1 MNGATHSIEW
11 RGAAL
16 GGAAVVADEV
26 ETVGAAV
33 AVGVGVEPGVGVATG
48 LGRAAG
54 AAVAVGVGVGVG
66 LGVGLAAGVLGVDRT
81 VGVGVGAGLGRGRM
95 GMGEAVGDGVGVGSG
110 RGIGSVDR
118 GAMVKL
124 SSPGMVCGA
133 AVLFCVL
140 CAIAGAV
147 LANNAITA
155 RRSGERHIWE
165 GRFLVIVSIG

>member
-1 MNGATHSIEW
+1 MNSAIHSTEW

-16 GGAAVVADEV
+16 GGAAVV

-33 AVGVGVEPGVGVATG
+33 GVGVGPEPGVGVATG
-48 LGRAAG
+48 LGRTAG
-54 AAVAVGVGVGVG
+54 AAEAVGVG
-66 LGVGLAAGVLGVDRT
+66 LGVGLAAGGLGVDRT

>member
-1 MNGATHSIEW
+1 MNSAIHSTEW

-26 ETVGAAV
+26 GTVGAAV
-33 AVGVGVEPGVGVATG
+33 TVGVGVEAGVGVATG

-54 AAVAVGVGVGVG
+54 AAEAVGVGVG
-66 LGVGLAAGVLGVDRT
+66 LGVGLAPGGLGVDRT

-133 AVLFCVL
+133 AVLFCVF

>member
-1 MNGATHSIEW
+1 
-11 RGAAL
+11 
-16 GGAAVVADEV
+16 
-26 ETVGAAV
+26 
-33 AVGVGVEPGVGVATG
+33 
-48 LGRAAG
+48 
-54 AAVAVGVGVGVG
+54 
-66 LGVGLAAGVLGVDRT
+66 
-81 VGVGVGAGLGRGRM
+81 
-95 GMGEAVGDGVGVGSG
+95 MGEAVGDGVGVGVGVGSG
-110 RGIGSVDR
+110 KGIGSVDR

-140 CAIAGAV
+140 CAIAGAA